1 MMGTGD
7 PNEEGCSW
15 MDQGQ
20 SIADF
25 LSAEM
30 IQPWA
35 SALLCIWPHLSLLGY
50 RTPVF
55 VVINGLGNAHTQN
68 NYPYV

>member
-1 MMGTGD
+1 MG
-7 PNEEGCSW
+7 
-15 MDQGQ
+15 QGQ
-20 SIADF
+20 SVADF

-30 IQPWA
+30 ILPWA

-55 VVINGLGNAHTQN
+55 VVINGL
-68 NYPYV
+68 